1 MIQWIMTGVN
11 RVCCPWII
19 VANCSLRS
27 QSWTKQTACNGRE
40 ATMDRERAKYWP
52 QQIYR
57 PTIKTSAP
65 GLIYR
70 DRRVFPIRA
79 GHAVVDRIYWK
90 LKGSDIVTFPKR
102 RLTTDIVYIY
112 IWSNVVNNNGR
123 EGDRMNTWTSVAREI
138 SIPCPPLELR
148 FNGDSFCFH
157 SPSPPKQRDFDN

>member
-27 QSWTKQTACNGRE
+27 QSWTKQTACNGRQ
-40 ATMDRERAKYWP
+40 ATMDRERGKYWP

-70 DRRVFPIRA
+70 ARPRFFPNPRRSRCC
-79 GHAVVDRIYWK
+79 RSYL
-90 LKGSDIVTFPKR
+90 LKAQGFRHCHVSKR

-112 IWSNVVNNNGR
+112 IYYNVTTLWITTGGR
-123 EGDRMNTWTSVAREI
+123 GIEWTHERRLQEK
-138 SIPCPPLELR
+138 PTR
-148 FNGDSFCFH
+148 NFH
-157 SPSPPKQRDFDN
+157 SMPPRASI